1 MTSVTRPLRPLVR
14 VALPVAVAA
23 VLVCLAILNIALVRS
38 WRAEADDGILW
49 QTRAGDVVA
58 VEIAPKLAGDQAGVR
73 PGDVL
78 LEIDGAVAKSDQDVK
93 DALHRATAGQQLVY
107 HLARDSEQRDF
118 RVTLQPLPTV
128 DPLYYPLAI
137 VGILAIALG
146 ASVRLRRPTDPAT
159 LHYFWLSVAFG
170 ATFAFTYSG
179 RFDRVDYFFYWAD
192 DVARLLL
199 PGLFLH
205 FAFVFPDRSHPWVK
219 TDAGRAIL
227 PVFYLPAPALLSARA
242 WIIASGM
249 HGSASSLWME
259 RLNAA
264 EIGYLCACLLGG
276 LGLMLRALGRLRSVT
291 ARRQLRWIVWG

>member
-118 RVTLQPLPTV
+118 RVTLQPLPTE
-128 DPLYYPLAI
+128 I
-137 VGILAIALG
+137 
-146 ASVRLRRPTDPAT
+146 
-159 LHYFWLSVAFG
+159 
-170 ATFAFTYSG
+170 
-179 RFDRVDYFFYWAD
+179 
-192 DVARLLL
+192 
-199 PGLFLH
+199 
-205 FAFVFPDRSHPWVK
+205 
-219 TDAGRAIL
+219 GRAH
-227 PVFYLPAPALLSARA
+227 V
-242 WIIASGM
+242 
-249 HGSASSLWME
+249 
-259 RLNAA
+259 
-264 EIGYLCACLLGG
+264 
-276 LGLMLRALGRLRSVT
+276 
-291 ARRQLRWIVWG
+291 